1 MEESKLPNKEYP
13 YYFIKLG
20 KLYYV
25 NVSYKDVKK
34 KEIARYEFTHNESV
48 AFPFDTE
55 SIAKQ
60 MADECGGHIVVPNA
74 TFEDYIRQGERWSH
88 YIDKKR
94 KIHGGS
100 IQ

>member
-1 MEESKLPNKEYP
+1 MEGNKLPNGEYP

-20 KLYYV
+20 KLYCV

-34 KEIARYEFTHNESV
+34 KEIASYEFTHDELV

-60 MADECGGHIVVPNA
+60 MADECRVIL
-74 TFEDYIRQGERWSH
+74 
-88 YIDKKR
+88 
-94 KIHGGS
+94 
-100 IQ
+100 